1 MILWFKDSYSSG
13 LLHSASEVTFQ
24 DIFVRVKLPYQTTVH
39 NKEQTLRIILCICST
54 LTIFSGI
61 ILSMGSANERRR
73 YYVTPSLIGW
83 THTQNDPCI
92 QLQMRLYWN
101 VFVSTCL
108 FIWNNFHSWS
118 CMSCGIIYMPH
129 ETIHRKWYWTTIQ
142 NFKISTGYH
151 KRDVTSVY

>member
-1 MILWFKDSYSSG
+1 M
-13 LLHSASEVTFQ
+13 
-24 DIFVRVKLPYQTTVH
+24 
-39 NKEQTLRIILCICST
+39 LRIILCICST
-54 LTIFSGI
+54 LSIPGI

-92 QLQMRLYWN
+92 QMRLYWN

-118 CMSCGIIYMPH
+118 CMSCGIIYTPH
-129 ETIHRKWYWTTIQ
+129 ETIHRKWYWTTIH

-151 KRDVTSVY
+151 KRDVTSVYFFFLGGGGGGGNNLTIWFSSVINPTNFAQGFCFIVFSCG